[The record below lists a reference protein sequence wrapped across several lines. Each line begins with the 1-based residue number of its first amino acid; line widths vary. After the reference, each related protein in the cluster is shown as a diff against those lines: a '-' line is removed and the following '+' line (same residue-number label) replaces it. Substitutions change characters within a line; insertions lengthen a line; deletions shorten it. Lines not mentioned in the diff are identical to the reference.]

1 MIKPYI
7 DYFKYIVEHKI
18 NVGIECC
25 KEGLYWHAITHDMSK
40 FRPSEFIPYAKF
52 FFSKNRTKV
61 YNKDDENDENFLK
74 GWLLHQKRNK
84 HHWNFWVCLTRK
96 DEIIPVPMPKK
107 YVKQMICDWKGMS
120 RKFGGYWVDYYN
132 DNKHAFILHQ
142 DTIDLIEQEI
152 KNEIKK

>member
-18 NVGIECC
+18 NVGIECW

-61 YNKDDENDENFLK
+61 YNKADENDKNFLK

-84 HHWNFWVCLTRK
+84 HHWNYWVSVTRLN
-96 DEIIPVPMPKK
+96 EIIPIPMPKK
-107 YVKQMICDWKGMS
+107 YVKQMI
-120 RKFGGYWVDYYN
+120 
-132 DNKHAFILHQ
+132 L
-142 DTIDLIEQEI
+142 
-152 KNEIKK
+152 